1 MPRRA
6 TYWIVQPSQELASYV
21 KKARCCLH
29 RVWALNSSHK
39 DWFRETLSGTAR
51 TRVAGWE
58 WLVGR
63 TAQAWGEHHE
73 YGPSQ
78 CLSLLCNR
86 LFFQAASNTNR
97 DNFRQTW
104 RGRQPPPSKSERRG
118 CPRLVRRR

>member
-6 TYWIVQPSQELASYV
+6 TYRIVQPSQELASYV

-86 LFFQAASNTNR
+86 LFS
-97 DNFRQTW
+97 
-104 RGRQPPPSKSERRG
+104 RQPATKIATISGRRG
-118 CPRLVRRR
+118 GGGSRRLQSLSAVAVPAS